1 VITPGLRWELNPS
14 PAAAAST
21 YFLDPQTGTFFDRNT
36 RLLWPVPYTNFAPRL
51 GGAWRVRKS
60 GRTVVRAGGGLFYD
74 SSLSIATDLI
84 NSGPFNITQF
94 TNGIHGFV
102 SSLLS
107 YAFSPNLKLPR
118 LTEWNLTLDQA
129 LGTHDVVSIGYVGSE
144 GHRLF
149 RREVGGPGNTPT
161 ALFAL
166 TTNSGAS
173 AYHGLQVQYRR
184 KVLQDFGRWCPTWS
198 HSLMFL
204 TPAS

>member
-1 VITPGLRWELNPS
+1 ML
-14 PAAAAST
+14 
-21 YFLDPQTGTFFDRNT
+21 
-36 RLLWPVPYTNFAPRL
+36 
-51 GGAWRVRKS
+51 
-60 GRTVVRAGGGLFYD
+60 RAGGGLFYD

-94 TNGIHGFV
+94 TNSSTASF

-166 TTNSGAS
+166 DHQQRRVRIPRSPGAVS
-173 AYHGLQVQYRR
+173 PQGAAGLSVAGILLL
-184 KVLQDFGRWCPTWS
+184 VALAG
-198 HSLMFL
+198 
-204 TPAS
+204 